1 MLMEYE
7 KMTIDL
13 MRKATDTPILDQY
26 DLNAPYAKARIVKEE
41 GNTKYQIAEVQLAD
55 EERKKLKEIGELLI
69 EELDIDI
76 KKLGTNDNAAAY
88 IRKLVEKI
96 IKNYKIKVTPDSL
109 DRLMYYIVR
118 DFVHFD
124 KIDPMMRDPWIE
136 DISCNGYGIPIY
148 IWHRKYESIPTNV
161 IFQTAEEL
169 DKFILK
175 LSYMSGRAISIAQP
189 VLDATLPDGSRI
201 QMTYEKEVTRRGS
214 TFTIRKFRERPL
226 TVSDLCIYNTL
237 GAEMAAWFWYII
249 EKQASVVL
257 VGGTASG
264 KTTTLNTLA
273 MFIKPNAKIVSIED
287 TSEIQLP
294 HENWLSSVVRAGFGV
309 TGEVSEITLFDLL
322 KNAMRQRP
330 EYIIVGEVRGAEA
343 YTLMQAIATGH
354 GGLATLHA
362 DSAEAAIHRLESEP
376 MNIPRPLIPTIDV
389 IAVQT
394 RVQVGDK
401 SVRRMVN
408 VAEVV
413 GLDPTTKDVLTN
425 DVFKWNPKSD
435 TFVFYGRSYVLENI
449 MKRHGFKHEE
459 VMEELNNRRMVIE
472 WMVRNN
478 VRDFKDVV
486 EVIRAYYLN
495 PQQLLDR
502 VKREK
507 MEPTAQERPVS
518 NEPTRPDSPIP
529 GTPRP
534 RASGQRYTRCHLRTY
549 RHSIIHALQGKT
561 RHLRDKHRL
570 GRRHHRPLTNHNTL
584 PRNDIPLRL
593 RMVLR
598 HRWKSH
604 SPSATDLHA
613 DYRIIL
619 RNNLQLQHSTPEEA
633 QVAHQHPTLRPHRHR
648 LQPVLPTC
656 REWRIV
662 KPTASLH

>member
-1 MLMEYE
+1 MSKTQKGEKSDKIDNIVGMLMEYE

-13 MRKATDTPILDQY
+13 MRKATDTPVLDQY

-41 GNTKYQIAEVQLAD
+41 GQTKYQIAEVQLAD
-55 EERKKLKEIGELLI
+55 DERKKLKEIGELLI
-69 EELDIDI
+69 EKRDVAI

-257 VGGTASG
+257 VG
-264 KTTTLNTLA
+264 
-273 MFIKPNAKIVSIED
+273 
-287 TSEIQLP
+287 
-294 HENWLSSVVRAGFGV
+294 V

-435 TFVFYGRSYVLENI
+435 TFVFYGRSYVIENI

-459 VMEELNNRRMVIE
+459 VME
-472 WMVRNN
+472 
-478 VRDFKDVV
+478 
-486 EVIRAYYLN
+486 
-495 PQQLLDR
+495 
-502 VKREK
+502 
-507 MEPTAQERPVS
+507 
-518 NEPTRPDSPIP
+518 
-529 GTPRP
+529 
-534 RASGQRYTRCHLRTY
+534 
-549 RHSIIHALQGKT
+549 
-561 RHLRDKHRL
+561 
-570 GRRHHRPLTNHNTL
+570 
-584 PRNDIPLRL
+584 
-593 RMVLR
+593 
-598 HRWKSH
+598 
-604 SPSATDLHA
+604 
-613 DYRIIL
+613 
-619 RNNLQLQHSTPEEA
+619 
-633 QVAHQHPTLRPHRHR
+633 
-648 LQPVLPTC
+648 
-656 REWRIV
+656 
-662 KPTASLH
+662 

>member
-1 MLMEYE
+1 MSKTQKGEKSDKIDNIVGMLMEYE

-13 MRKATDTPILDQY
+13 MRKATDTPVLDQY

-41 GNTKYQIAEVQLAD
+41 GQTKYQIAEVQLAD
-55 EERKKLKEIGELLI
+55 DERKKLKEIGELLI
-69 EELDIDI
+69 EELDVDI
-76 KKLGTNDNAAAY
+76 KKLGTNENAAAY
-88 IRKLVEKI
+88 IRKLVERI

-118 DFVHFD
+118 DFVHLD

-136 DISCNGYGIPIY
+136 DISCNGSGIPIY

-161 IFQTAEEL
+161 VFQTAEEL

-257 VGGTASG
+257 VGGS
-264 KTTTLNTLA
+264 
-273 MFIKPNAKIVSIED
+273 
-287 TSEIQLP
+287 
-294 HENWLSSVVRAGFGV
+294 
-309 TGEVSEITLFDLL
+309 
-322 KNAMRQRP
+322 
-330 EYIIVGEVRGAEA
+330 
-343 YTLMQAIATGH
+343 
-354 GGLATLHA
+354 ATLHA

-507 MEPTAQERPVS
+507 MEPTAQ
-518 NEPTRPDSPIP
+518 
-529 GTPRP
+529 G
-534 RASGQRYTRCHLRTY
+534 A
-549 RHSIIHALQGKT
+549 
-561 RHLRDKHRL
+561 
-570 GRRHHRPLTNHNTL
+570 
-584 PRNDIPLRL
+584 
-593 RMVLR
+593 
-598 HRWKSH
+598 
-604 SPSATDLHA
+604 PSK
-613 DYRIIL
+613 
-619 RNNLQLQHSTPEEA
+619 Q
-633 QVAHQHPTLRPHRHR
+633 
-648 LQPVLPTC
+648 
-656 REWRIV
+656 
-662 KPTASLH
+662 

>member
-1 MLMEYE
+1 MSKTQKGEKSDKIDNIVGMLMEYE

-13 MRKATDTPILDQY
+13 MRKATDTPVLDQY

-41 GNTKYQIAEVQLAD
+41 GQTKYQIAEVQLAD

-69 EELDIDI
+69 EELDVDI
-76 KKLGTNDNAAAY
+76 KKLRTNENAAAY
-88 IRKLVEKI
+88 IRKLVERI

-136 DISCNGYGIPIY
+136 DISCNGSGIPIY

-161 IFQTAEEL
+161 VFQTAEEL

-175 LSYMSGRAISIAQP
+175 LSYMSGRAI
-189 VLDATLPDGSRI
+189 
-201 QMTYEKEVTRRGS
+201 
-214 TFTIRKFRERPL
+214 
-226 TVSDLCIYNTL
+226 
-237 GAEMAAWFWYII
+237 
-249 EKQASVVL
+249 
-257 VGGTASG
+257 
-264 KTTTLNTLA
+264 
-273 MFIKPNAKIVSIED
+273 SIED

-507 MEPTAQERPVS
+507 MEPTAQ
-518 NEPTRPDSPIP
+518 
-529 GTPRP
+529 G
-534 RASGQRYTRCHLRTY
+534 A
-549 RHSIIHALQGKT
+549 
-561 RHLRDKHRL
+561 
-570 GRRHHRPLTNHNTL
+570 
-584 PRNDIPLRL
+584 
-593 RMVLR
+593 
-598 HRWKSH
+598 
-604 SPSATDLHA
+604 PSK
-613 DYRIIL
+613 
-619 RNNLQLQHSTPEEA
+619 Q
-633 QVAHQHPTLRPHRHR
+633 
-648 LQPVLPTC
+648 
-656 REWRIV
+656 
-662 KPTASLH
+662 

>member
-1 MLMEYE
+1 MSKSQKPGEKSDKIDNIVGMLMEYE
-7 KMTIDL
+7 RMTIDL
-13 MRKATDTPILDQY
+13 MKKATDTPILDQY

-41 GNTKYQIAEVQLAD
+41 GQTKYQIHEVQLSD
-55 EERKKLKEIGELLI
+55 DERKKLKEIGELLV
-69 EELDIDI
+69 EELDVDI
-76 KKLGTNDNAAAY
+76 KKLGTNENAAAY

-96 IKNYKIKVTPDSL
+96 IKNYKIKVTPDAL

-136 DISCNGYGIPIY
+136 DISCNGFGIPIY

-175 LSYMSGRAISIAQP
+175 LSYMSGRAISIAQ
-189 VLDATLPDGSRI
+189 L
-201 QMTYEKEVTRRGS
+201 
-214 TFTIRKFRERPL
+214 
-226 TVSDLCIYNTL
+226 
-237 GAEMAAWFWYII
+237 I
-249 EKQASVVL
+249 EKQASVIL

-264 KTTTLNTLA
+264 KTTTINTLA

-330 EYIIVGEVRGAEA
+330 EYIIVGEVRGSEA

-394 RVQVGDK
+394 RVQVGEK
-401 SVRRMVN
+401 SVRRMVDI
-408 VAEVV
+408 AEVV

-449 MKRHGFKHEE
+449 MKRHGYKHEE

-507 MEPTAQERPVS
+507 MTEPTA
-518 NEPTRPDSPIP
+518 PT
-529 GTPRP
+529 
-534 RASGQRYTRCHLRTY
+534 GQ
-549 RHSIIHALQGKT
+549 G
-561 RHLRDKHRL
+561 
-570 GRRHHRPLTNHNTL
+570 
-584 PRNDIPLRL
+584 
-593 RMVLR
+593 
-598 HRWKSH
+598 
-604 SPSATDLHA
+604 
-613 DYRIIL
+613 
-619 RNNLQLQHSTPEEA
+619 A
-633 QVAHQHPTLRPHRHR
+633 QVKQ
-648 LQPVLPTC
+648 
-656 REWRIV
+656 
-662 KPTASLH
+662 

>member
-1 MLMEYE
+1 MSKTQKGEKSDKIDNIVGMLMEYE

-13 MRKATDTPILDQY
+13 MRKATDTPVLDQY

-41 GNTKYQIAEVQLAD
+41 GQTKYQIAEVQLSDD
-55 EERKKLKEIGELLI
+55 EKRKLKEIGELLI
-69 EELDIDI
+69 EELDVDI
-76 KKLGTNDNAAAY
+76 KKLGTNENAAAY

-136 DISCNGYGIPIY
+136 DISCNGSGIPIY

-486 EVIRAYYLN
+486 EVIRTYYLN

-507 MEPTAQERPVS
+507 MEPTAQGA
-518 NEPTRPDSPIP
+518 PTK
-529 GTPRP
+529 
-534 RASGQRYTRCHLRTY
+534 Q
-549 RHSIIHALQGKT
+549 
-561 RHLRDKHRL
+561 
-570 GRRHHRPLTNHNTL
+570 
-584 PRNDIPLRL
+584 
-593 RMVLR
+593 
-598 HRWKSH
+598 
-604 SPSATDLHA
+604 
-613 DYRIIL
+613 
-619 RNNLQLQHSTPEEA
+619 
-633 QVAHQHPTLRPHRHR
+633 
-648 LQPVLPTC
+648 
-656 REWRIV
+656 
-662 KPTASLH
+662 

>member
-1 MLMEYE
+1 MSKTQKPGEKSDKIDNIVGMLMEYE
-7 KMTIDL
+7 RMTIDL
-13 MRKATDTPILDQY
+13 MKKATDTPILDQY

-41 GNTKYQIAEVQLAD
+41 GQIKYQIAEVQLSED
-55 EERKKLKEIGELLI
+55 ERKKLKEIGELLI
-69 EELDIDI
+69 EELDVDI
-76 KKLGTNDNAAAY
+76 KKLGTNENAAAY

-96 IKNYKIKVTPDSL
+96 IKNYKIKVTPDAL

-136 DISCNGYGIPIY
+136 DISCNGFGIPIY

-161 IFQTAEEL
+161 IFQTSEEL

-189 VLDATLPDGSRI
+189 VLDATLPDGSRV

-226 TVSDLCIYNTL
+226 TVSDLVIYNTL
-237 GAEMAAWFWYII
+237 GAEIAAWFWYII
-249 EKQASVVL
+249 EKQASVIL

-264 KTTTLNTLA
+264 KTTTINTLA

-330 EYIIVGEVRGAEA
+330 EYIIVGEVRGSEA

-394 RVQVGDK
+394 RVQVGEK
-401 SVRRMVN
+401 SVRRMVD

-435 TFVFYGRSYVLENI
+435 TYVFYGRSYVLENI
-449 MKRHGFKHEE
+449 MKRHGYKHEE

-507 MEPTAQERPVS
+507 MVEPTS
-518 NEPTRPDSPIP
+518 
-529 GTPRP
+529 
-534 RASGQRYTRCHLRTY
+534 
-549 RHSIIHALQGKT
+549 QGAPPK
-561 RHLRDKHRL
+561 
-570 GRRHHRPLTNHNTL
+570 
-584 PRNDIPLRL
+584 
-593 RMVLR
+593 
-598 HRWKSH
+598 
-604 SPSATDLHA
+604 
-613 DYRIIL
+613 
-619 RNNLQLQHSTPEEA
+619 Q
-633 QVAHQHPTLRPHRHR
+633 
-648 LQPVLPTC
+648 
-656 REWRIV
+656 
-662 KPTASLH
+662 